1 MRLDRHRPDTGSN
14 YRPRA
19 FPSGGPKGG
28 PALWRPCDGYD
39 EEFSLCAMIVQC
51 PPFRK
56 SEAESR
62 RTLFSVV
69 KDWGG
74 RRGLNPRH
82 SVPQT
87 DALPAELLPP
97 LTDNKH
103 LTLLFGLRKRGSM
116 GQPRQLYRQSEREL
130 RPRHAGR
137 TGDEDAWVL
146 FCPLDIMSY
155 RAYLI
160 CYGLARRLL

>member
-1 MRLDRHRPDTGSN
+1 MLG
-14 YRPRA
+14 
-19 FPSGGPKGG
+19 
-28 PALWRPCDGYD
+28 RPCAFFTTSSGSSNPCSRAHPAHARATAGVESTSTPSRSNSKPRHCIGIIFSMIIGTGRRFFGNRLTL
-39 EEFSLCAMIVQC
+39 EETSQGRGV
-51 PPFRK
+51 
-56 SEAESR
+56 
-62 RTLFSVV
+62 
-69 KDWGG
+69 WGG

-130 RPRHAGR
+130 KPRHAGR
-137 TGDEDAWVL
+137 TGDEDAW
-146 FCPLDIMSY
+146 
-155 RAYLI
+155 
-160 CYGLARRLL
+160 